1 MSQCKAARF
10 VFNNNS
16 RYCSVTNMLHKIKK
30 RRTKATIIMFYKIIN
45 NIVYQSTFQNVSK
58 DQQPGQA
65 VIN

>member
-1 MSQCKAARF
+1 
-10 VFNNNS
+10 
-16 RYCSVTNMLHKIKK
+16 MLHKVEK

-45 NIVYQSTFQNVSK
+45 NIVYQSTFQNISK